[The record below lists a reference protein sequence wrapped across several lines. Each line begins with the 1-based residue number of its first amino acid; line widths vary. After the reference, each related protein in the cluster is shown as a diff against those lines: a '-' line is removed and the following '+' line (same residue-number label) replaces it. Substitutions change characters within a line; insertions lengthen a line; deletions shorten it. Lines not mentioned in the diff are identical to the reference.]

1 MTVTLEIV
9 DLNLQRDHHFF
20 VLFEF
25 PDVSFAFPSSKIKN
39 DKLESKPTKRTLEDQ
54 QQGKHSQEQ
63 QHRIISIH
71 LTAAWNEPCVFWSK
85 IEDKDKDKK

>member
-25 PDVSFAFPSSKIKN
+25 PLLFLQSKIKN

-54 QQGKHSQEQ
+54 QQGKHCQEQ

-71 LTAAWNEPCVFWSK
+71 LTAA
-85 IEDKDKDKK
+85 